1 MVYLNITIVGAG
13 YVGLSLAV
21 LLAKNNKVTA
31 LEVDKDKTGMINSGI
46 SPLKEKAIAD
56 ALSSGDLNLTATT
69 DKEEAYKDADIVI
82 IAVPTNYNEDT
93 EKFDTSILSASVD
106 AAILL
111 SNAVIIIKS
120 TVPIGYTKEASQ
132 RNNTDRIMFSPEFM
146 REGHSV
152 EDGLNPSRIII
163 GTDTGKSENALICAD
178 LFKSIS
184 VNNPEILFMSSQEAE
199 AVKLFSNTYLAMR
212 IAFFNELDTFA
223 EEKDLSSENI
233 IKGVCADP
241 RIGKG
246 YANPSFGYGG
256 YCLPKDSKQLV
267 HEMKGLKAP
276 LIEAIP
282 KSNTVR
288 ISHIADRIA
297 STGAKTV
304 GIYGLAMK
312 AGSDNARAS
321 SVISVAN
328 ILNLMGL
335 NVVVYDKENAKSM
348 TEEFS
353 AAETEEDF
361 FKDIDIVVSNR
372 PSESLK
378 KKAVMYGKSMPYTR
392 DVFGGDT

>member
-163 GTDTGKSENALICAD
+163 GTDTGKSENALICA
-178 LFKSIS
+178 
-184 VNNPEILFMSSQEAE
+184 
-199 AVKLFSNTYLAMR
+199 VKLFSNTYLAMR

-372 PSESLK
+372 PPESLK
-378 KKAVMYGKSMPYTR
+378 KKAVMHGKSMPYTR